1 MSKVSEPSRGQPLDV
16 TFIYRIVSSLNLL
29 WDKVNSSI
37 GAYASLWT
45 IDGEKTTRA
54 AEVKILTAQI
64 QLKTQSIN
72 SNDFFE
78 EFSYDFPSQFAFPP
92 VVTATP
98 IASNATDAAKN
109 ATVVITSVSPGRV
122 VGFVKFEIKGTV
134 SMAVNVIAV
143 GVPT

>member
-29 WDKVNSSI
+29 WDKVNSTI

-54 AEVKILTAQI
+54 AETKIVTGQI
-64 QLKTQSIN
+64 NLSSQSIN

-78 EFSYDFPSQFAFPP
+78 QFSYDFPTQFAYPP

-98 IASNATDAAKN
+98 IASDATDAAKN
-109 ATVVITSVSPGRV
+109 STVVLTSVSTSRV

-134 SMAVNVIAV
+134 SMAVNIIAV